1 MNELGNNL
9 TAAKCIVIV
18 GLLLNGLK
26 KKYIYIYIYIYI
38 CMYVCMYV
46 YNIYVYFPTLPL
58 KADAKIIST
67 FHLLLL
73 DFRCVDLWV

>member
-9 TAAKCIVIV
+9 TAAKCLVIV
-18 GLLLNGLK
+18 GLPLNGF
-26 KKYIYIYIYIYI
+26 KKYIH
-38 CMYVCMYV
+38 V
-46 YNIYVYFPTLPL
+46 YKIYVYFPTLPL

-67 FHLLLL
+67 FNLLLL